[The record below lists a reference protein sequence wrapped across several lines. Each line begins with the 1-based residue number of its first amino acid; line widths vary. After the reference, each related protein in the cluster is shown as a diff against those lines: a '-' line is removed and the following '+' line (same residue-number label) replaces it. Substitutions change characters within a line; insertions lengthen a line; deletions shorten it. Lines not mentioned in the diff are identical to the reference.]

1 MNNDSAVLILDSS
14 AFINLKELLQLDY
27 TFYSVYGIESE
38 LKSSDAKLIYDLALL
53 NDRLNLVTPSQKS
66 VKYIEKI
73 SRKTGD
79 FQELSDI
86 DILIIAL
93 SWEIKSENQY
103 IPIVL
108 TEDYSIQNVL
118 TILEIKFKSII
129 EKGISNLIIWEN
141 YCPHCGKIYDI
152 DPNLKRC
159 LICDIKLKKRPK
171 EIKEIKNGK

>member
-1 MNNDSAVLILDSS
+1 LNNDSTVLILDSS

-27 TFYSVYGIESE
+27 SFYSVYGLESE

-53 NDRLNLVTPSQKS
+53 NDRLKLITPSEKS
-66 VKYIEKI
+66 VKYIEEI
-73 SRKTGD
+73 SKKTGD
-79 FQELSDI
+79 FQELSEI

-93 SWEIKSENQY
+93 SWEIKNEKRY
-103 IPIVL
+103 IPVVL

-118 TILEIKFKSII
+118 TILKIKFKSII

-141 YCPHCGKIYDI
+141 FCPHCGKVYNT
-152 DPNLKRC
+152 DPTLKKC
-159 LICDIKLKKRPK
+159 PICEIKLKKRPK